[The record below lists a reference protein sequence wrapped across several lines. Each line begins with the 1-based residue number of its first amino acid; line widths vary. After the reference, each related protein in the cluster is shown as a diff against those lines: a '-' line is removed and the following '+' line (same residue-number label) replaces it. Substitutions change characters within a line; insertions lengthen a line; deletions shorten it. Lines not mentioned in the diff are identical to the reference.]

1 MSYKTSP
8 ISKLD
13 VTVGQGGGRGVSSCP
28 VCQTQYQ
35 PGQVSACATCGWDL
49 TPDLSSLTKQSQ
61 IQLAW
66 AQQMWTQLQQQKV
79 PTSGTA
85 SSQQFVESGVAT
97 SQTAAVHNSFEV
109 ELPSE
114 CGIDYTYL
122 RHLLADQQWR
132 EADEE
137 TTRLMLKA
145 AKREKDGYLDL
156 DSIQNFPCTDLHT
169 LDQLWITY
177 SDGRF
182 GFSVQK
188 RIWENLSQEMETVT
202 EQQLGDCLGWRSNGE
217 WLDYDD
223 LSFDH
228 NNSPAGNLPVGFAWW
243 VVWWC
248 ISLSR
253 VVVFGVFARLDDCDL

>member
-8 ISKLD
+8 ISKFDAVTKRGTHD
-13 VTVGQGGGRGVSSCP
+13 VYSCP

-35 PGQVSACATCGWDL
+35 PGQVSACTTCGWDL
-49 TPDLSSLTKQSQ
+49 TPDPSALTKQYQ

-66 AQQMWTQLQQQKV
+66 AQQMWTQLQHQKV
-79 PTSGTA
+79 PI
-85 SSQQFVESGVAT
+85 SSKVPSQHLVASGVAV
-97 SQTAAVHNSFEV
+97 SQTKVVPNRFED

-114 CGIDYTYL
+114 CGIDYTHL
-122 RHLLADQQWR
+122 RHLLAEQQWR

-145 AKREKDGYLDL
+145 ANREKDGYLDL

-169 LDQLWITY
+169 LDQLWITH

-188 RIWENLSQEMETVT
+188 RIWENLSQEMDIVT
-202 EQQLGDCLGWRSNGE
+202 EQLLGDCLGWRSHGE

-223 LSFDH
+223 LSFDR
-228 NNSPAGNLPVGFAWW
+228 NRSPAGNLPVGFAWW